1 MNQSFQALTD
11 SQWQVIQQILDDKC
25 HRWHSLCDI
34 IDAILWLNYTGVQW
48 RKLPKMTGPS
58 LPWQTVYYQSC
69 LNFTENPQSC
79 VNFEVRT
86 SNKHGNGEHAQI
98 YD

>member
-11 SQWQVIQQILDDKC
+11 SQRQVIQQILDDKR

-48 RKLPKMTGPS
+48 RELPKMTGPS
-58 LPWQTVYYQSC
+58 LPWQTVYYHFRQFKLRGVWPGRRCGITTRQLS
-69 LNFTENPQSC
+69 
-79 VNFEVRT
+79 
-86 SNKHGNGEHAQI
+86 
-98 YD
+98 D

>member
-11 SQWQVIQQILDDKC
+11 SQWQVIQQILDDKR

-48 RKLPKMTGPS
+48 RELPKMTGPS
-58 LPWQTVYYQSC
+58 LPWQTVYYHFRQFKLRGVWPGRLCGITTRQLS
-69 LNFTENPQSC
+69 
-79 VNFEVRT
+79 
-86 SNKHGNGEHAQI
+86 
-98 YD
+98 D